1 MKNKTL
7 IIVLTTLI
15 LSGCG
20 EDFLDLNPVSQA
32 NVGNFYKTE
41 DDISNAVWG
50 VYDIL
55 QQREMYG
62 FTMLVATENRSDN
75 ATVALQANEYA
86 DFDNFNIGNDN
97 SIINDLWNTHYS
109 GIYRANVILARIGDV
124 SMNEVLRDQYIGE
137 VKFLRGLMY
146 FNLVRLFGDIPL
158 VLTEPSSIDEG
169 YGHVRRPAAEIYQQI
184 EQDLIDASQLLPDS
198 YTGIDIGKATSGA
211 ALGLLGKVH
220 LTNRDFAAASNV
232 LLQVISGGD
241 YDLLPNYADIFD
253 PANSNHIESMF
264 EVQYKAGSS
273 GEGSRYPNDAAP
285 YQSGSAVVSVGDAR
299 GIYVPEANLINEFEV
314 GDLRK
319 DVTVAESYIDGGGNT
334 INVAYPTK
342 LISQPFQSN
351 DSDLNW
357 FVLRYADVLL
367 MYAESLNEQGYVA
380 DGDAFDYLNM
390 IRDRAGLTNLTSADL
405 TNQSEFRTAV
415 ESERRLELAFEG
427 HRWFDLVRTGR
438 YVPVMNSRGYIF
450 TVEDYHR
457 VYPIPQ
463 SQIDINPSVLTQ
475 NTGYFN

>member
-109 GIYRANVILARIGDV
+109 GIYRANVILERIGDV

-169 YGHVRRPAAEIYQQI
+169 YGHVRRPVAEVYQQI
-184 EQDLIDASQLLPDS
+184 EQDLIDASQYCLIP
-198 YTGIDIGKATSGA
+198 I
-211 ALGLLGKVH
+211 
-220 LTNRDFAAASNV
+220 
-232 LLQVISGGD
+232 QV
-241 YDLLPNYADIFD
+241 
-253 PANSNHIESMF
+253 
-264 EVQYKAGSS
+264 
-273 GEGSRYPNDAAP
+273 
-285 YQSGSAVVSVGDAR
+285 
-299 GIYVPEANLINEFEV
+299 
-314 GDLRK
+314 
-319 DVTVAESYIDGGGNT
+319 
-334 INVAYPTK
+334 
-342 LISQPFQSN
+342 
-351 DSDLNW
+351 
-357 FVLRYADVLL
+357 
-367 MYAESLNEQGYVA
+367 
-380 DGDAFDYLNM
+380 
-390 IRDRAGLTNLTSADL
+390 
-405 TNQSEFRTAV
+405 
-415 ESERRLELAFEG
+415 
-427 HRWFDLVRTGR
+427 
-438 YVPVMNSRGYIF
+438 
-450 TVEDYHR
+450 
-457 VYPIPQ
+457 
-463 SQIDINPSVLTQ
+463 
-475 NTGYFN
+475 